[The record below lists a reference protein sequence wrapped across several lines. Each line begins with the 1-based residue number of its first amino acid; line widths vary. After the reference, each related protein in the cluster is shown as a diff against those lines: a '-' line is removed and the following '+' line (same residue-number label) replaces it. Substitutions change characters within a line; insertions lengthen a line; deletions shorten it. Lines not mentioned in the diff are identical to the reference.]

1 MSRRIRPLPVG
12 SRGPRPAAAPRRGS
26 GDASEARERRLR
38 AARERRAAGERG
50 LRDRYLRAAVLYAAS
65 LTVVGG
71 FATWPIYASPV
82 FAIAVALAAIAA
94 LGLAVLTAWR
104 GWGRPVIVAGA
115 ALIVLAVGLL
125 AAAPPPA
132 GILLAAREV
141 AAGVVT
147 GFKDL
152 VTVDLP
158 VGTYRNLLVPAISV
172 FTIAPLGTVLV
183 GRRRSRLGPLA
194 VVFAWLMP
202 LFGLLFGLT
211 ATSLPLRLGPVSIPA
226 PREQLTA
233 ALALVCSL
241 GWLAWRVSASRRSA
255 LRRAAAA
262 GGIRWSRRRTGSDIR
277 RTVLAAGMVV
287 VAVTVASAVAPA
299 IAQDRTRDVLRSATG
314 PRIDIARTV
323 TPLTD
328 YRTNF
333 SEALVNE
340 PLFTVTAVDGALPD
354 RVRLATLSWY
364 DGVAYRVAAPG
375 EAQGEFIR
383 VPQSL
388 PAPGTPATLR
398 VSVQGLAGIWMPSF
412 GRLQQVRFDGPDAAS
427 LADAFYY
434 DASAQAAV
442 ETARGGLRRGEAYT
456 MTAGSVQVPVLST
469 VRSPHAAPQVSIP
482 ASVKTWVAR
491 QDAGTDGAA
500 LQTLVDRLRARGYL
514 SHALSVPAGGAAWEK
529 PLGAGYTFQPSPAGH
544 SLGRV
549 DVLFQQLLGREQRV
563 GGRPGASLVAAVGD
577 DEQFAV
583 ATALVAQ
590 TLGFPA
596 RVVVGARLRGDDGLP
611 SCVRGVCRGADLT
624 AWTEVQAST
633 GEWIPVDVTPQH
645 TVGVT
650 DATSRQRDPEN
661 ATDVRPSTARQ
672 VVPPD
677 PVQRDAAHTPAPK
690 QGDTVAAELWAA
702 ARIGGIALLVL
713 VILLGPL
720 VVIVGAKAVRRRGRR
735 RRASGTGARVVGGW
749 DEYVDTAVDHG
760 MPAPGDRTRA
770 EVAAEHAT
778 AQAAVL
784 AAVADRAVFS
794 DAAPS
799 DGDAGEFW
807 RIVDAERRRF
817 AASLPLVRRL
827 LAALSLRSFV
837 RELRPARARSRRAGR
852 KTEGRGSGASRA

>member
-1 MSRRIRPLPVG
+1 MRRRIRPLPVG
-12 SRGPRPAAAPRRGS
+12 SRGPRPGAVARRGTDAAA
-26 GDASEARERRLR
+26 DARERRVR
-38 AARERRAAGERG
+38 AARERRAAGEGG
-50 LRDRYLRAAVLYAAS
+50 LRDRYLQAAVLYAAS
-65 LTVVGG
+65 LAVVGG
-71 FATWPIYASPV
+71 FATWPVYASPA
-82 FAIAVALAAIAA
+82 FAAAVALAAVAA

-104 GWGRPVIVAGA
+104 GWPWPAVVAGA

-125 AAAPPPA
+125 AAAPPPS
-132 GILLAAREV
+132 GILPAARDV
-141 AAGVVT
+141 GLGVVT

-158 VGTYRNLLVPAISV
+158 VGTYRNLLVPAVAV

-194 VVFAWLMP
+194 VAFAWLMP

-211 ATSLPLRLGPVSIPA
+211 VTSLPLQLGPVTIPA
-226 PREQLTA
+226 PREQLTSV
-233 ALALVCSL
+233 LVLVCSL
-241 GWLAWRVSASRRSA
+241 VWLAWRASASRRSA

-262 GGIRWSRRRTGSDIR
+262 GGIRWSRRRTGSDVR
-277 RTVLAAGMVV
+277 RTVLAAGMVL
-287 VAVTVASAVAPA
+287 VAVTAASAVAPA

-333 SEALVNE
+333 SDRVVGE
-340 PLFTVTAVDGALPD
+340 PLFTVRAVDGALPD

-375 EAQGEFIR
+375 RAQGEFVR

-388 PAPGTPATLR
+388 PAAGTPATVR
-398 VSVQGLAGIWMPSF
+398 VVVQGLTGIWMPSF
-412 GRLQQVRFDGPDAAS
+412 GRLEQVRFDGPDAAS

-434 DASAQAAV
+434 DPSAQAAV

-456 MTAGSVQVPVLST
+456 VTAGSAQVPVLST

-482 ASVKTWVAR
+482 ASVRTWVAR
-491 QDAGTDGAA
+491 QDAGTGGAA

-514 SHALSVPAGGAAWEK
+514 SHALSVPAGGAVWER

-544 SLGRV
+544 SLGRI

-596 RVVVGARLRGDDGLP
+596 RVVVGARLRGDEGLP
-611 SCVRGVCRGADLT
+611 SCAGGVCRGADLT

-633 GEWIPVDVTPQH
+633 GDWIPVDVTPQH

-650 DATSRQRDPEN
+650 DATTRQRDPEN
-661 ATDVRPSTARQ
+661 ATDVRPSTAQQ

-690 QGDTVAAELWAA
+690 QGDGVAAGIWAA
-702 ARIGGIALLVL
+702 ARIGGIALLAL
-713 VILLGPL
+713 VILFGPL
-720 VVIVGAKAVRRRGRR
+720 LVVVGAKAAR
-735 RRASGTGARVVGGW
+735 RRARRRSPDAAARVVGGW

-794 DAAPS
+794 DAALS

-807 RIVDAERRRF
+807 TIVDDERRRF
-817 AASLPLVRRL
+817 ATSLPLVRRL